1 MTPPYTHRED
11 SLTYMQDS
19 LTYMRDSR
27 AQVAAFERAAEE
39 GLWPPPFDPKTPLS
53 SSALRLLK
61 ASNAFF
67 ELMKRK

>member
-11 SLTYMQDS
+11 SF
-19 LTYMRDSR
+19 TYMRDSR

-39 GLWPPPFDPKTPLS
+39 GLRPPPFDPKTPLPP
-53 SSALRLLK
+53 SALRLLK